1 MLSKGAESTMLAA
14 CVSGDLAS
22 TEQHI
27 TSLASLGTGGCLVM
41 FPRHCILCPGLRT
54 LVLGHKTISEEQWTA
69 FSLALDTTNQS
80 LVNR

>member
-1 MLSKGAESTMLAA
+1 MLAA

-27 TSLASLGTGGCLVM
+27 TSLASLGTRGVSSCS
-41 FPRHCILCPGLRT
+41 RHCILCPGLRT

>member
-1 MLSKGAESTMLAA
+1 MLAA

-27 TSLASLGTGGCLVM
+27 TSLASL
-41 FPRHCILCPGLRT
+41 GLRT

-69 FSLALDTTNQS
+69 FSLALDTTSQS
-80 LVNR
+80 LVNRWHVNMSTWLSCQHVTVLPGPSS

>member
-1 MLSKGAESTMLAA
+1 MLEA
-14 CVSGDLAS
+14 CVTGDKEK
-22 TEQHI
+22 TEQQI
-27 TSLASLGTGGCLVM
+27 TSFASL
-41 FPRHCILCPGLRT
+41 GLRT

>member
-1 MLSKGAESTMLAA
+1 MLSKGAETTMLAA

-27 TSLASLGTGGCLVM
+27 TSLASL
-41 FPRHCILCPGLRT
+41 GLRT

-69 FSLALDTTNQS
+69 FSLALDTTSQS

>member
-1 MLSKGAESTMLAA
+1 MLAA

-22 TEQHI
+22 TEQQI
-27 TSLASLGTGGCLVM
+27 TRLASL
-41 FPRHCILCPGLRT
+41 GLRT

-69 FSLALDTTNQS
+69 FSLALDTTSQS

>member
-1 MLSKGAESTMLAA
+1 MLAA

-27 TSLASLGTGGCLVM
+27 TSLASL
-41 FPRHCILCPGLRT
+41 GLRT

-69 FSLALDTTNQS
+69 FSLALDTTTQS
-80 LVNR
+80 LVNRWHVNMVNMAPCQHAIMLPGPSS

>member
-1 MLSKGAESTMLAA
+1 MLAA

-22 TEQHI
+22 TEQQI
-27 TSLASLGTGGCLVM
+27 TRLASL
-41 FPRHCILCPGLRT
+41 GLRT

-69 FSLALDTTNQS
+69 FSLALDTTTQS